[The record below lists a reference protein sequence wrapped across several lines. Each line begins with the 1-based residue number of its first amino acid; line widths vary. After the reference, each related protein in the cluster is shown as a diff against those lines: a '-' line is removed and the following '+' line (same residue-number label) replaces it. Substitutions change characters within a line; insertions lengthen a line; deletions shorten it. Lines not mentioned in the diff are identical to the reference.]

1 MCAGVHLT
9 YRVSKSLAKSK
20 SSVSHLQGVKEL
32 GQIKVLS
39 LQGLLAHQLVQYVE
53 DFFGLGKV
61 LHLEQSTS
69 HVHVDVPH

>member
-1 MCAGVHLT
+1 MFSAI
-9 YRVSKSLAKSK
+9 SAKSNVCGC
-20 SSVSHLQGVKEL
+20 VSHLQGVKEL

-53 DFFGLGKV
+53 DFFGFGKV